1 MQQRSCVS
9 MQVLLSK
16 YADNEATPAER
27 ERVAEHVASCVSCT
41 HRLAEYRQ
49 AGAIFA
55 ASPARE
61 PEPQVRVGLFR
72 EISRLKQEEIRERH
86 AHERRPWYLRLPLAQ
101 VRNASG
107 APTRF
112 GRLWLAASPFVAAAM
127 IVLVLWGLAT
137 VVNKP
142 PSVKDKDVVY
152 LPPVPTAAVPIAYE
166 NNTGSTGSP
175 PNPVA
180 TSVGVLAS
188 PVSVTSATAL
198 PANGGPVVDV
208 SQPTPIL
215 EEDDPAK

>member
-1 MQQRSCVS
+1 MQQRSCEG

-55 ASPARE
+55 ATPARE

-72 EISRLKQEEIRERH
+72 EISRLKQEEIRKRH

-101 VRNASG
+101 ARNASG
-107 APTRF
+107 KPTLF
-112 GRLWLAASPFVAAAM
+112 GRWWLAASPFVAAAM

-137 VVNKP
+137 VINKP
-142 PSVKDKDVVY
+142 PSVKEVGTF
-152 LPPVPTAAVPIAYE
+152 PPVPTAAA
-166 NNTGSTGSP
+166 GSS
-175 PNPVA
+175 
-180 TSVGVLAS
+180 
-188 PVSVTSATAL
+188 
-198 PANGGPVVDV
+198 
-208 SQPTPIL
+208 
-215 EEDDPAK
+215 E